1 MTETSIPTA
10 ILMVD
15 DEPNILDGYR
25 RALHGRF
32 TVVTAGS
39 GADGLTLVKQ
49 AITAGTPFPVVVSD
63 MMMPTMNGAEFLGHA
78 RTIDPDA
85 IQVLLSG
92 QADLESTIAAVNNG
106 KLFRFL
112 TKPCAATDLT
122 LALDAALEQHR
133 LVHAERELL
142 ERTLGGAVDVLT
154 ELLSLASPEAF
165 TRTERVRVVVDGA
178 AAILGVED
186 WQLPLATMLSQI
198 GCVAVPE
205 DVVHRAHTGGDLTE
219 AERDVYL
226 AHPQAARHLI
236 ERIPRLESVAAWIGA
251 QPVRPPG
258 LGRVPDDWFSAP
270 ATREVSLSENLLHA
284 GLAFLGVLD
293 SIGDPGR
300 AVARLTTSG
309 RYPQPLLDAID
320 EAAAALA
327 PQGTR
332 REVTVEQIRP
342 GMLLEDDV
350 LTKTGMVLVRRGER
364 VTEAVAMRLENFA
377 RTVGVVEP
385 IPVLEGV

>member
-15 DEPNILDGYR
+15 DEPNILAGYR

-32 TVVTAGS
+32 TVATAGS
-39 GADGLTLVKQ
+39 GADALVLVQQ
-49 AITAGTPFPVVVSD
+49 AITDGTPFPVIVSD
-63 MMMPTMNGAEFLGHA
+63 MMMPVMNGAEFLGRA

-85 IQVLLSG
+85 VQLLLSG
-92 QADLESTIAAVNNG
+92 QADLESTILAVNNG

-112 TKPCAATDLT
+112 TKPCATPDLG
-122 LALDAALEQHR
+122 LALEAALEQHR
-133 LVHAERELL
+133 LVHAERDLL
-142 ERTLGGAVDVLT
+142 ERTLTGAVGVLT

-165 TRTERVRVVVDGA
+165 TRTERVRIIVDGA
-178 AAILGVED
+178 AAIMGVED

-198 GCVAVPE
+198 GCIAVPE
-205 DVVHRAHTGGDLTE
+205 VVVNRAHTGGDLTP
-219 AERDVYL
+219 AEREVYL
-226 AHPQAARHLI
+226 AHPQAARRLL
-236 ERIPRLESVAAWIGA
+236 ERIPRLEAVAAWIGD

-258 LGRVPDDWFSAP
+258 LGKGPDDWY
-270 ATREVSLSENLLHA
+270 TRLTADPSVSPTLLHA
-284 GLAFLGVLD
+284 GLAFLATMDAL
-293 SIGDPGR
+293 GR
-300 AVARLTTSG
+300 PDRALTALSASG
-309 RYPQPLLDAID
+309 RYPQPVLDALG
-320 EAAAALA
+320 EAAIALA

-350 LTKTGMVLVRRGER
+350 NTKTGMVLVRKGER

-385 IPVLEGV
+385 ITVLEGV